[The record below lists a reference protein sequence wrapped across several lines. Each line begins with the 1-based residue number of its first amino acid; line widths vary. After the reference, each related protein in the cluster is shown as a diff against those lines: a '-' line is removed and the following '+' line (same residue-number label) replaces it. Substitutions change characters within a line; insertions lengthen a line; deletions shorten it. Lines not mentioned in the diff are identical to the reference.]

1 MKKENSFK
9 ILFLTA
15 FLKIL
20 RFLIRN
26 LKKAAHSIFRKL
38 NLHRFDECK
47 YETDP
52 KAEKWAK
59 INGLETIVS

>member
-9 ILFLTA
+9 ILFFTA
-15 FLKIL
+15 FLKFL

-26 LKKAAHSIFRKL
+26 LKKVAHYIFRKL

-52 KAEKWAK
+52 KGNGQK
-59 INGLETIVS
+59 ITSGLEMIDL